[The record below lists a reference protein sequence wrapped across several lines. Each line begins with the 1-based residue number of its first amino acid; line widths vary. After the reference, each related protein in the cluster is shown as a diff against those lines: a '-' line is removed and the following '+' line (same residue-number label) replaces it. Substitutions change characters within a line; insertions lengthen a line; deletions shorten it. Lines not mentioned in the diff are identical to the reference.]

1 MSRLPTELER
11 LVFECAAVNR
21 SQIPTLLL
29 VAHRVR
35 IWLEPILYH
44 LLLLNGVRSIESV
57 LTVILSKPPAF
68 LESAV
73 RHLLLYSSPF
83 SLKPDT
89 LSKFMHR
96 CPGITSLSLIGDI
109 TGPHLLPA
117 LAQMHS
123 LKRLSIEMTLLFPGS
138 EVDLDHPLFACI
150 THLDLFEEVYIEE
163 EDEPEDLLWLTH
175 PQAPAKMPNLEYLGF
190 NTQLH
195 PSFLRAIL
203 QRYQQLRVL
212 VVGFTATDEESAV
225 GFLEQVTE
233 QTAAMFE
240 EDGEERVGVGME
252 RLVVGT
258 YDNPYQDWERG
269 VRGGEDV
276 WVRAEEFVRRKRG
289 GEVDAAN
296 YYMPVKKR
304 QS

>member
-21 SQIPTLLL
+21 SRIPTLLL

-44 LLLLNGVRSIESV
+44 LLLLNGIRSIESV
-57 LTVILSKPPAF
+57 LTVILSKPPSF

-89 LSKFMHR
+89 LSQFLHR
-96 CPGITSLSLIGDI
+96 CPGIISLSLIGDI

-117 LAQMHS
+117 LAQMHT
-123 LKRLSIEMTLLFPGS
+123 LKRLSIEMKLLFPDS
-138 EVDLDHPLFACI
+138 QVDLDHPLFASI
-150 THLDLFEEVYIEE
+150 THLELFEEVYLDE
-163 EDEPEDLLWLTH
+163 EDEPNDLLWLLH
-175 PQAPAKMPNLEYLGF
+175 PQAPAKMANLEYLGF

-195 PSFLRAIL
+195 PSFLCTVHD
-203 QRYQQLRVL
+203 RYEQLRVL

-225 GFLEQVTE
+225 GFLEEVTE
-233 QTAAMFE
+233 QTAAMSE
-240 EDGEERVGVGME
+240 EDGEKGMGVGME
-252 RLVVGT
+252 RLVVAT
-258 YDNPYQDWERG
+258 YENPYQDWERG

-276 WVRAEEFVRRKRG
+276 WARAEEFVRRKRG